1 MAVHLPTLL
10 QLGLASVQADF
21 ERQINRGNF
30 GREVT
35 YQADSRGLIMWS
47 KVF

>member
-1 MAVHLPTLL
+1 MYLFLL
-10 QLGLASVQADF
+10 SVQADF

>member
-1 MAVHLPTLL
+1 MYLFLL
-10 QLGLASVQADF
+10 SVQADF

-35 YQADSRGLIMWS
+35 YQAARRGLIMWS
-47 KVF
+47 STF